1 MTTAPLDSLDVV
13 PVVADLTAPP
23 WGDPAEAQRLR
34 TLLSG
39 ATRWAVSTFLPTAGV
54 RDGALVDRDPNATAA
69 ATIGIGVGLRTGA
82 FDGTVD
88 VDEAREA
95 AVTAVG
101 AIAAAHRVNG
111 GVWGHEWVGSLSAG
125 LSALGAWLLWDQL
138 DEAVQQQVAR
148 YVADEATFRYAAPMR
163 YLRDTTGRY
172 LTQGNTGAEEESWNA
187 RGMAAAVAML
197 PTHPQAQ
204 RWSRSLVLRLLASFA
219 RPSEV
224 DDRTL
229 VQGTP
234 MCSWL
239 AGSNLEENGDLQNHD
254 FNPNPNYMR
263 APHTIAALMLLQLGG
278 HPVPAVATHGLR
290 ELYTAQQR
298 YYREDGT
305 LHYPAGTD
313 AQARNVIL
321 YANDVQMAAY
331 DVDRADALRWQ
342 AVHGRIAEAALLPD
356 GRVREAAAH
365 FYNETDVLAKLGEAY
380 LALVLAPQPRAPWD
394 ELMGA
399 PPQGLPTACEVGTR
413 TFTDT
418 SGEQAVAARWTDGTG
433 VLPGRPDGTFGA
445 AEPLTRIE
453 AVRAQYRVA
462 GSPTVT
468 GPRPFVDVPA
478 DGGEDDRAVRW
489 ASGLRLTAGR
499 TGTTFAPGEPVT
511 RGQALL
517 MLWRARGRPLAPRP
531 AFRDVSGETADAVG
545 WAVAVGITKG
555 RSPDAFGPQAVVT
568 RGQYAQWLHRQLA
581 SG

>member
-1 MTTAPLDSLDVV
+1 MQSPADQLDVA

-39 ATRWAVSTFLPTAGV
+39 AARWAVTTFLPVAGV
-54 RDGALVDRDPNATAA
+54 RDGTLVDRDPNATAS
-69 ATIGIGVGLRTGA
+69 ATIGIGVGLRAGA

-88 VDEAREA
+88 EDEAREA
-95 AVTAVG
+95 AVRAVG

-125 LSALGAWLLWDQL
+125 LSATGAWLLWDEL
-138 DEAVQQQVAR
+138 AETVQQQVAR
-148 YVADEATFRYAAPMR
+148 YVADEATFRYGQPTR
-163 YLRDTTGRY
+163 YLRDATGGY
-172 LTQGNTGAEEESWNA
+172 LTQGNTGAEEEGWNA

-197 PTHPQAQ
+197 PTHAQRQ
-204 RWSRSLVLRLLASFA
+204 RWSRSLVLRFLASFA
-219 RPSEV
+219 KPSEV

-229 VQGTP
+229 VQATP

-239 AGSNLEENGDLQNHD
+239 AGSNMEENGDLQNHD

-263 APHTIAALMLLQLGG
+263 PPHNVAALMLLQLGG
-278 HPVPAVATHGLR
+278 HPVPDVATHGLLD
-290 ELYTAQQR
+290 LYTAQQR

-305 LHYPAGTD
+305 LDYPAGTD

-331 DVDRADALRWQ
+331 DIDRTNALRWQ
-342 AVHGRIAEAALLPD
+342 GIHGRIAEAALLPD
-356 GRVREAAAH
+356 GRVQEAQGS

-380 LALVLAPQPRAPWD
+380 LALVLAPQPRTPWV

-399 PPQGLPTACEVGTR
+399 PPQGLATACRVGER
-413 TFTDT
+413 TFPDT
-418 SGEQAVAARWTDGTG
+418 SGEQAVAASWTDATG
-433 VLPGRPDGTFGA
+433 VLPGLDDGTFGA
-445 AEPLTRIE
+445 RAPLSRMA
-453 AVRAQYRVA
+453 AVRAQHRVA

-468 GPRPFVDVPA
+468 GPRPFSDVPS
-478 DGGEDDRAVRW
+478 DGSEDDRALRWAW
-489 ASGLRLTAGR
+489 ASGLTVGR
-499 TGTTFAPGEPVT
+499 TQTTFGPDEPVT

-517 MLWRARGRPLAPRP
+517 MLWRAQGRPRAPLP
-531 AFRDVSGETADAVG
+531 SFPDVTGETAQAVG
-545 WAVAVGITKG
+545 WALAVGITKG
-555 RSPDAFGPQAVVT
+555 QSPDAFGPQAMVT

-581 SG
+581 AG